1 VEEEE
6 DGSSGERAREAGV
19 CGEEKGV
26 EARIREG
33 ELARDNGDR
42 VRREE
47 EAERVAVAWVEE
59 WSSRCGF
66 DDTR

>member
-1 VEEEE
+1 
-6 DGSSGERAREAGV
+6 
-19 CGEEKGV
+19 V